1 MVYRYNFPSIDT
13 YTDFVGANSLT
24 NIVNNTFAFAQEAD
38 VITYTE
44 ITGDVIM
51 KGDLT
56 VENIIVGST
65 NIITEINTKQN
76 IINDDDLTI
85 PKILNLQSS
94 LNTLQ
99 TNIDLNTTNILT
111 KQDLLGFSSVI
122 DGFNVL
128 ENINFSN
135 PDDTL
140 YEYLDYSVLNAL
152 RLRTETFD
160 TTLTANDI
168 ECNSLKITQL
178 EVNGGVNINT
188 SKYFDTMVIRRPTGI
203 TGIVD
208 DYRITLR
215 ELQCW
220 VNGVNIMIN
229 NGLTSYFTFWTNKGL
244 DYGFT
249 NASTLAYNNTI
260 ESTTSTDGAVSLT
273 NNINDTLIIKNI
285 PLTSINTIQSIV
297 YYNRVVNGTGNR
309 AIGLAVELYNSIND
323 PDLTEVLATTNEIT
337 SNMDTYRFDF
347 PSLSTYTG
355 FVGEDSITNI
365 VNNTFALAE
374 DAIFTDYAFDI
385 TGDVLVAG
393 NLTASSA
400 IVNGVNINTTLTDIL
415 SRLTALE
422 NP

>member
-1 MVYRYNFPSIDT
+1 
-13 YTDFVGANSLT
+13 
-24 NIVNNTFAFAQEAD
+24 
-38 VITYTE
+38 
-44 ITGDVIM
+44 M

-178 EVNGGVNINT
+178 EVNGGVNIMT
-188 SKYFDTMVIRRPTGI
+188 RKYFDTMVIRRPTGI

-285 PLTSINTIQSIV
+285 P
-297 YYNRVVNGTGNR
+297 
-309 AIGLAVELYNSIND
+309 
-323 PDLTEVLATTNEIT
+323 
-337 SNMDTYRFDF
+337 
-347 PSLSTYTG
+347 
-355 FVGEDSITNI
+355 
-365 VNNTFALAE
+365 
-374 DAIFTDYAFDI
+374 
-385 TGDVLVAG
+385 
-393 NLTASSA
+393 
-400 IVNGVNINTTLTDIL
+400 
-415 SRLTALE
+415 
-422 NP
+422 